1 MRRPQ
6 VRPAW
11 RWLAVVL
18 WMAVIFYVS
27 AQPDLPHHP
36 QATADVILKK
46 IAHVAEY
53 GILAGLV
60 YWAWG
65 GLLGTQ
71 GKKAVLGAL
80 AVAAFYA
87 VSDEL
92 HQGFVPG
99 RDSQPLD
106 VAFDLVGATLALLV
120 VRRLFPPGETPPGR

>member
-1 MRRPQ
+1 VRRPQ

-36 QATADVILKK
+36 QATGDVVLKK
-46 IAHVAEY
+46 TAHVVEY
-53 GILAGLV
+53 GILASLL

-65 GLLGTQ
+65 GDVRTH
-71 GKKAVLGAL
+71 KKRAILGAWV
-80 AVAAFYA
+80 VAALYA

-99 RDSQPLD
+99 RDSQALD

-120 VRRLFPPGETPPGR
+120 VRRLFPRGETPPGR